1 VPRLLLS
8 STGDVTHGH
17 GTRLWLTV
25 YRVSFF
31 VVGGVSPQPVAAR
44 GAARS
49 SRRVPLTLTPV
60 RVYPPRPVSSLS
72 LSHLHLL
79 SRYTNISFSNSG
91 LRAHITPLTHFSP
104 CAATLPSLH
113 VNYDQH
119 VNHISYTATFT
130 NCQPSALS
138 SDSEH
143 CWPSDSTVE
152 HRHSSGNGRKC

>member
-1 VPRLLLS
+1 MTR
-8 STGDVTHGH
+8 GQH

-44 GAARS
+44 GRVDASRS
-49 SRRVPLTLTPV
+49 RSHPYVFIHLGQ
-60 RVYPPRPVSSLS
+60 YPLS

-79 SRYTNISFSNSG
+79 SLYTNISFSNSG
-91 LRAHITPLTHFSP
+91 LRPHIIPLTHFSP

-130 NCQPSALS
+130 NRQPPALS

-143 CWPSDSTVE
+143 CWPSDSTAE